1 MVLWKACR
9 KSHSNCGVW
18 RKLWDSQS
26 NPMGGFDTE
35 VFDSPSIGARIS
47 TCLWM
52 AGQRIGSHTGSSHCG
67 MMDLDGSVGV
77 PTMQGGVW
85 LVHGWVH
92 HVLDHHCLVVLL
104 VDVERL
110 NAR

>member
-1 MVLWKACR
+1 MD
-9 KSHSNCGVW
+9 GY
-18 RKLWDSQS
+18 
-26 NPMGGFDTE
+26 DTE
-35 VFDSPSIGARIS
+35 VLDSPSIGARIS

-52 AGQRIGSHTGSSHCG
+52 AGQRIGSHTGSTHCG
-67 MMDLDGSVGV
+67 MMDLDGSVDV
-77 PTMQGGVW
+77 PTMQGEVW

-92 HVLDHHCLVVLL
+92 HVLDHYCLVVLL